1 MLKVRS
7 TPLEDEQ
14 SVQSK
19 HCAVENNHTPHHIP
33 LRFDGNRNMSMDHST
48 KHCIQNSEQSS
59 LPTLNLPDSEYSD
72 SEFSERREES
82 QPVEP
87 LYTNDSTLE
96 QTVNNA
102 PDAPN
107 APTHQRKSAGENF
120 GKPSNKYNDFYM

>member
-1 MLKVRS
+1 MGTETCRQNNL
-7 TPLEDEQ
+7 P
-14 SVQSK
+14 K
-19 HCAVENNHTPHHIP
+19 HCFENS
-33 LRFDGNRNMSMDHST
+33 G
-48 KHCIQNSEQSS
+48 QSS

-72 SEFSERREES
+72 SELSERREEN

-102 PDAPN
+102 P
-107 APTHQRKSAGENF
+107 THQRKSARENF